1 MGTVR
6 HSSQVSAPRERA
18 FAYVNDH
25 EHVPEWM
32 FGVKKFDP
40 VSDVT
45 YGLGSSFDVVMN
57 VGPKALSATVEVTE
71 FIENELIRLE
81 SIKGFTAATVW
92 RFADTESGTNVS
104 VEFSSRLPGGIA
116 GRALGAMIEPFAGQ
130 VIKHT
135 DSSLKAKLDA
145 PA

>member
-6 HSSQVSAPRERA
+6 HSSEVSASRQRA

-32 FGVKKFDP
+32 FGVKKFEP

-45 YGLGSSFDVVMN
+45 YGLGSKFNIVIN
-57 VGPKALSATVEVTE
+57 VGPKSISATVEVTE
-71 FIENELIRLE
+71 FVEDEVIRLE
-81 SIKGFTAATVW
+81 TIKGLTAATVW
-92 RFADTESGTNVS
+92 RFEDTDKGTAVS
-104 VEFSSRLPGGIA
+104 AEVTYQLPGGIA
-116 GRALGAMIEPFAGQ
+116 GRALGAVIEPAVGQ
-130 VIKHT
+130 IIRHT
-135 DSSLKAKLDA
+135 DSALRKQLDT